1 MYLITFIRL
10 QAPSN
15 GWTWQNTMG
24 VAASPPRSKEKSKK
38 EHSRDT
44 ACHGWST
51 FKLRNCS
58 LWLWIWLPQIV
69 LKNWT
74 VMLMKNTV
82 SFTLWE
88 IYISWKLEHSQYQ
101 LASIIF
107 EKKQRTIWITTKTK
121 HPWIGLVPDLPPFW
135 SGNTSSPAC
144 LLACLLACW
153 LACLLACLPAALQ
166 QIACYINQSMIKLIM
181 NDETWKWIKRDL
193 FLSAARGVPCWGGA
207 TFPIMLWFCSWPICL
222 FILRASI
229 VQWNRLK

>member
-1 MYLITFIRL
+1 MYLITFIGL

-24 VAASPPRSKEKSKK
+24 VAASPPRSKDKSTK

-82 SFTLWE
+82 SCTLWE

-101 LASIIF
+101 LASIIKKNKELF
-107 EKKQRTIWITTKTK
+107 ESRLKLSI
-121 HPWIGLVPDLPPFW
+121 HELEDGGLVPDLPPFW
-135 SGNTSSPAC
+135 SGNTSSTAC
-144 LLACLLACW
+144 LLACLLYNK
-153 LACLLACLPAALQ
+153 LLA
-166 QIACYINQSMIKLIM
+166 ISINP
-181 NDETWKWIKRDL
+181 W
-193 FLSAARGVPCWGGA
+193 
-207 TFPIMLWFCSWPICL
+207 
-222 FILRASI
+222 
-229 VQWNRLK
+229 